1 MMTHDLWLLYSQDES
16 MTISSRKQKAQEW
29 EIAFEEH
36 DISWLK
42 RWTQENAIHWT
53 IQGELDFPAKAYHII
68 SSPHIL
74 YYLGNLDL
82 LQIPILGIVGP
93 RRHSAYATQILQEL
107 LPKSLQ
113 RSGFLYEKKV
123 PEVSE

>member
-1 MMTHDLWLLYSQDES
+1 
-16 MTISSRKQKAQEW
+16 
-29 EIAFEEH
+29 
-36 DISWLK
+36 LK

-107 LPKSLQ
+107 FSHTKN
-113 RSGFLYEKKV
+113 RSFATISGGA